1 MTKSQKIH
9 LTRIIV
15 AGCIFAVLMIL
26 EHTGT
31 LPEIPATG
39 YNWLGLGLFLIP
51 YIIIAYDV
59 IAAAGRNIKR
69 GQVFDENFLMLVA
82 TIGAFV
88 VSEFSEGVAVMLFY
102 QVGELFQNIAVNRSR
117 ESIKELMDITPE
129 YANIEVDGKI
139 TQVDPDD
146 VEIGST
152 IVVKPGEKI
161 PLDGVVIKGES
172 MVDTSSLTGESVPRK
187 MKAGD
192 EVISG
197 CVNQN
202 STLYIQTTKDFDD
215 STVSKILELVENAG
229 SKKANAEKFVTKF
242 AKYYTPIVVF
252 GALAFFLIPSLIT
265 GDWLE
270 WLQRA
275 CTFLVVSCPCALV
288 ISIPMGFFG
297 GIGVASRQGILI
309 KGGNYLEAA
318 AGLDTVV
325 FDKTGTLTQ
334 GVFKI
339 TEIAPMPGVTENML
353 LETAAYAEQMSNH
366 PIAESIKAA
375 HMEAGGVISLDLLTE
390 TQEVSGH
397 GIEAVLKGEKVLAGN
412 AKLMNK
418 HGIVFTEKE
427 SAGTICYVA
436 KEGKFMGHIII
447 SDVIKP
453 EAKEAI
459 ADLKATGVKQTVMLT
474 GDRKAAGEAVAAEL
488 GLDKVYTDLLPADKV
503 TKVEELLEAQDEK
516 GKLAFVGDGINDT
529 PVLARSDI
537 GFAMGGIG
545 SDAAIEAA
553 DIVIMDDDIR
563 KIAKTKRISRY
574 TLRIIKQNIT
584 IALVVKIGIIIL
596 SILGIANMWIAVFG
610 DVGVAVICILNAMR
624 ILSKR
629 KKY

>member
-15 AGCIFAVLMIL
+15 AGCMFAVLIVL
-26 EHTGT
+26 EHTGI
-31 LPEIPATG
+31 LPQLPLEG
-39 YNWLGLGLFLIP
+39 YNWLGLGLYLVP
-51 YIIIAYDV
+51 YMIIAYDV
-59 IAAAGRNIKR
+59 IAEAGRNIKH

-129 YANIEVDGKI
+129 FANIEVDGVI
-139 TQVDPDD
+139 TKVDPDD

-161 PLDGVVIKGES
+161 PLDGIVLSGES

-187 MKAGD
+187 IKEGD

-202 STLYIQTTKDFDD
+202 STLYVKTTKDFDD
-215 STVSKILELVENAG
+215 STVSKILELVEKKKK
-229 SKKANAEKFVTKF
+229 KKAKAEKFVTKF

-252 GALAFFLIPSLIT
+252 GALAFFIIPSLIT
-265 GDWLE
+265 GDWFE

-275 CTFLVVSCPCALV
+275 CAFLVVSCPCALV

-318 AGLDTVV
+318 AKLDTVV

-339 TEIAPMPGVTENML
+339 TEIAPEPGVTENML

-366 PIAESIKAA
+366 PIAESIKSA
-375 HMEAGGVISLDLLTE
+375 HLDAGGTIELEHLTD

-397 GIEAVLKGEKVLAGN
+397 GIEAVLRGEKILAGN

-418 HGIVFTEKE
+418 HGIVFSEKE
-427 SAGTICYVA
+427 SVGTICYVA
-436 KEGKFMGHIII
+436 KEGRYMGHIII
-447 SDVIKP
+447 SDVVKP

-459 ADLKATGVKQTVMLT
+459 KGLKDNDVKQTVMLT
-474 GDRKAAGEAVAAEL
+474 GDRKSVGEAVAAEL

-503 TKVEELLEAQDEK
+503 TKVEELLEQQSES

-537 GFAMGGIG
+537 GFAMGAIG

-563 KIAKTKRISRY
+563 KIAKTKRISKY

-584 IALVVKIGIIIL
+584 LALVIKLGIIVL

-610 DVGVAVICILNAMR
+610 DVGVAIVCILNAMR

>member
-1 MTKSQKIH
+1 MY
-9 LTRIIV
+9 
-15 AGCIFAVLMIL
+15 AVLIVL
-26 EHTGT
+26 EHTGI
-31 LPEIPATG
+31 LPQLPLEG
-39 YNWLGLGLFLIP
+39 YNWLGLGLYLVP
-51 YIIIAYDV
+51 YMIIAYDV
-59 IAAAGRNIKR
+59 IAEAGRNIKH

-117 ESIKELMDITPE
+117 ESIRELMDITPE
-129 YANIEVDGKI
+129 FANIEVDGVI
-139 TQVDPDD
+139 TKVDPDD

-161 PLDGVVIKGES
+161 PLDGIVLSGES

-187 MKAGD
+187 IKEGD

-202 STLYIQTTKDFDD
+202 STLYVKTTKDFDD

-229 SKKANAEKFVTKF
+229 SKKAKAEKFVTKF

-252 GALAFFLIPSLIT
+252 GALAFFIIPSLIT
-265 GDWLE
+265 GDWFE

-275 CTFLVVSCPCALV
+275 CAFLVVSCPCALV

-318 AGLDTVV
+318 AKLDTVV

-339 TEIAPMPGVTENML
+339 TEIAPEPGVTENML

-366 PIAESIKAA
+366 PIAESIKSA
-375 HMEAGGVISLDLLTE
+375 HLDAGGTIELEHLTD

-397 GIEAVLKGEKVLAGN
+397 GIEAVLRGEKILAGN

-418 HGIVFTEKE
+418 HGIVFSEKE
-427 SAGTICYVA
+427 SVGTICYVA
-436 KEGKFMGHIII
+436 KEGRYMGHIII
-447 SDVIKP
+447 SDVVKP

-459 ADLKATGVKQTVMLT
+459 KGLKDNDVKQTVMLT
-474 GDRKAAGEAVAAEL
+474 GDRKSVGEAVAAEL

-503 TKVEELLEAQDEK
+503 TKVEELLEQQSES

-537 GFAMGGIG
+537 GFAMGAIG

-563 KIAKTKRISRY
+563 KIAKTKRISKY

-584 IALVVKIGIIIL
+584 LALVIKLGIIVL

-610 DVGVAVICILNAMR
+610 DVGVAIVCILNAMR